1 MDKVGGRGHRQ
12 AVMHRPTAPGLAQ
25 VASLGRNGLFNYS
38 ANTDLSACGNSAVLA
53 VVDLD

>member
-12 AVMHRPTAPGLAQ
+12 AVMHNPIAPGLAR
-25 VASLGRNGLFNYS
+25 VAELGHNGLFNYS
-38 ANTDLSACGNSAVLA
+38 ANTELSACGNSTVLA

>member
-25 VASLGRNGLFNYS
+25 VASLGHNGLFNYS
-38 ANTDLSACGNSAVLA
+38 ANTDLSACENSAVLA